1 MDETGCSLPREQ
13 RLRKRREFLD
23 AYKRGAKVQAAHFV
37 LYILEN
43 DLPHHRLGV
52 TVSRKIGPAVVR
64 NRIKRQLREVFRRNK
79 RAISPPCDVVVNA
92 RHSAASSSSQQIRG
106 DLLGALSRWQQR
118 RQGATRGS
126 K

>member
-1 MDETGCSLPREQ
+1 MRNLLFWIRISIQTGIDLTR
-13 RLRKRREFLD
+13 RRER
-23 AYKRGAKVQAAHFV
+23 KT
-37 LYILEN
+37 
-43 DLPHHRLGV
+43 LPHHRMGV

-92 RHSAASSSSQQIRG
+92 RHSAASSSSQEIRK
-106 DLLGALSRWQQR
+106 DLLGELNRWQQR
-118 RQGATRGS
+118 RQEATGGS

>member
-13 RLRKRREFLD
+13 RLRKRREFLA
-23 AYKRGAKVQAAHFV
+23 AYKRGAKIQAAHFV

-64 NRIKRQLREVFRRNK
+64 NRIKRRIREIYRRWSERTQLPSMDLMVHVK
-79 RAISPPCDVVVNA
+79 PTSGQ
-92 RHSAASSSSQQIRG
+92 ASFWI
-106 DLLGALSRWQQR
+106 
-118 RQGATRGS
+118 
-126 K
+126 

>member
-1 MDETGCSLPREQ
+1 MDEANHGFSREQ
-13 RLRKRREFLD
+13 RLRKRREFLV
-23 AYKRGAKVQAAHFV
+23 AYERGAKIQAAHFV

-92 RHSAASSSSQQIRG
+92 RRSAAAASSQEIRE
-106 DLLGALSRWQQR
+106 DLLGALNRWQQR
-118 RQGATRGS
+118 R
-126 K
+126 

>member
-1 MDETGCSLPREQ
+1 MDETGCNFTREQ
-13 RLRKRREFLD
+13 RLRKRREFLV
-23 AYKRGAKVQAAHFV
+23 AYKRGAKIQAAHFV

-43 DLPHHRLGV
+43 NLPHHRLGV
-52 TVSRKIGPAVVR
+52 TVSRKIGSAVVR

-92 RHSAASSSSQQIRG
+92 RHSAAFSSSQEIQE
-106 DLLGALSRWQQR
+106 DLLGALNRWQQR
-118 RQGATRGS
+118 RWESTKGS

>member
-1 MDETGCSLPREQ
+1 MAETGHSFPREQ
-13 RLRKRREFLD
+13 RLRKRREFLA
-23 AYKRGAKVQAAHFV
+23 AYKRGAKIQAAHFV

-52 TVSRKIGPAVVR
+52 TVSRKIGSAVVR

-92 RHSAASSSSQQIRG
+92 RRSAATSSSHQIRR
-106 DLLGALSRWQQR
+106 DLLGAFDRWQR
-118 RQGATRGS
+118 RQ
-126 K
+126 